1 MDNRQKIKQ
10 AIEQYIKVN
19 FSGDLNEFYNYHRTD
34 HLAYADRRLIVYDA
48 KFEHITTHLVRTL
61 SQDKFKH
68 QIYAICPETVVGISL
83 KDGNLSYSQM
93 KKSNIDLFIE
103 SLIEIT
109 GICGILDHYACEV
122 LRRQFRLYLDASPT
136 KYELNTIAI
145 SEGYNLRELPTSCMK
160 GQGYKFKPLDTMG
173 KMYYL
178 TSNKTTNILARC
190 IVWDSN
196 VVITS
201 VDDEPIDCQLHD
213 KVYQLEGKYGEI
225 FKNMLYKEG
234 ILSLDELECI
244 DTWDLYIENPFK
256 DIKES
261 CYPWMDRFSLWDKKL
276 NRLYYYNWNVY
287 GHNSNDLREL
297 AAEVN
302 AEDYRVLLSTD
313 GYTRDMDES
322 DGLVWSEYE
331 NRDID
336 EDDAVWSDNLDS
348 HISSDC
354 AIWSQTE
361 QDYYHE
367 DDYGN
372 GWYYSWN
379 NRDEP
384 INIENP
390 DFVEFQD
397 VDDIRYMIP
406 KCDAVEDMIGELDTD
421 YVPRDMAIEV
431 KSLGPNYFIYNDY
444 FVSVVKEH
452 FEKCLA
458 NGQGDAEEFAQI
470 VRDLGGEWDYD
481 EEVS

>member
-1 MDNRQKIKQ
+1 MIKE
-10 AIEQYIKVN
+10 AIENRIRNIYKNDPVK
-19 FSGDLNEFYNYHRTD
+19 FYND
-34 HLAYADRRLIVYDA
+34 HKIDNLTFADRRLIVYD
-48 KFEHITTHLVRTL
+48 KDFELVCITSVRTL
-61 SQDKFKH
+61 DPAKFKH
-68 QIYAICPETVVGISL
+68 QIYVLYPATVVGLSL
-83 KDGNLSYSQM
+83 KDDKLSYSQM
-93 KKSNIDLFIE
+93 KKANIEPFVE
-103 SLIEIT
+103 SIIEIIGSYDT
-109 GICGILDHYACEV
+109 FNPEANET
-122 LRRQFRLYLDASPT
+122 LRKQIKNYLDDSPVEY
-136 KYELNTIAI
+136 KLNTIDI
-145 SEGYNLRELPTSCMK
+145 SKGYNLKNLPSSCMK
-160 GQGYKFKPLDTMG
+160 GQGYKFKPLDTVG

-190 IVWDSN
+190 IVWDRN
-196 VVITS
+196 VVFNS
-201 VDDEPIDCQLHD
+201 SDDIPIDCQLHD
-213 KVYQLEGKYGEI
+213 KIYQLEGKYGEI
-225 FKNMLYKEG
+225 FKDMLYKEG

-261 CYPWMDRFSLWDKKL
+261 CYPWMDRFSLWDMEL

-297 AAEVN
+297 ASDVDP
-302 AEDYRVLLSTD
+302 EDYRVLLSTD

-348 HISSDC
+348 HISSDY

-361 QDYYHE
+361 HDYYHE

-384 INIENP
+384 INIDNP
-390 DFVEFQD
+390 DYVEFQD
-397 VDDIRYMIP
+397 VDDTRYMIP

-431 KSLGPNYFIYNDY
+431 KSLGPNYYIYNDY
-444 FVSVVKEH
+444 LVKVVKEH
-452 FEKCLA
+452 FENCLA

-481 EEVS
+481 QVN

>member
-1 MDNRQKIKQ
+1 MIKE
-10 AIEQYIKVN
+10 AIEKIIENSYGN
-19 FSGDLNEFYNYHRTD
+19 DPDYFYKCNKTD
-34 HLAYADRRLIVYDA
+34 NLTFADRRLIALNQELDIQCIY
-48 KFEHITTHLVRTL
+48 TQRTL
-61 SQDKFKH
+61 APERFKH
-68 QIYAICPETVVGISL
+68 QIYVLSSGVVVGISL
-83 KDGNLSYSQM
+83 KNGNLSYSQM
-93 KKSNIDLFIE
+93 KKSNIEPFIE
-103 SLIEIT
+103 SIIEIPAS
-109 GICGILDHYACEV
+109 IYDVSDEARNEEI
-122 LRRQFRLYLDASPT
+122 RRLFKMYVDTSPT

-145 SEGYNLRELPTSCMK
+145 SEGYNLRDLPSSCMK

-190 IVWDSN
+190 IVWNSN
-196 VVITS
+196 VVFGS
-201 VDDEPIDCQLHD
+201 NDDMPIDCQLHD

-225 FKNMLYKEG
+225 LKNMLYKEG
-234 ILSLDELECI
+234 ILSLDGLECI

-276 NRLYYYNWNVY
+276 NRLYYYNWNEY

-297 AAEVN
+297 ASEVN

-348 HISSDC
+348 HISSDN

-361 QDYYHE
+361 HDYYHE

-372 GWYYSWN
+372 GWYYNWDD
-379 NRDEP
+379 RDEP

-397 VDDIRYMIP
+397 SDNTRYMVA
-406 KCDAVEDMIGELDTD
+406 KSNAVEDQLSDNISNWVPKEL
-421 YVPRDMAIEV
+421 AIEI

-458 NGQGDAEEFAQI
+458 EGKGDAEEFRSI
-470 VRDLGGEWDYD
+470 VEDMNGEWDYD
-481 EEVS
+481 QVN

>member
-1 MDNRQKIKQ
+1 MIKE
-10 AIEQYIKVN
+10 AIEKIIENSYGN
-19 FSGDLNEFYNYHRTD
+19 DPEYFYKCNKTD
-34 HLAYADRRLIVYDA
+34 NLTFADRRLIALNQELDIQCIY
-48 KFEHITTHLVRTL
+48 TQRTL
-61 SQDKFKH
+61 APEKFKH
-68 QIYAICPETVVGISL
+68 QIYVLYSGIVVGISL
-83 KDGNLSYSQM
+83 KNGNLSYSQM
-93 KKSNIDLFIE
+93 KKSNIEPFIE
-103 SLIEIT
+103 SIIEIPT
-109 GICGILDHYACEV
+109 SLYDVSEKARNEEVRKILRMYIDE
-122 LRRQFRLYLDASPT
+122 SPVEY
-136 KYELNTIAI
+136 KLNTIAI
-145 SEGYNLRELPTSCMK
+145 SEGYNLRDLPSSCMK

-178 TSNKTTNILARC
+178 TSNKTANILARC
-190 IVWDSN
+190 IVWDKN
-196 VVITS
+196 VVTTN
-201 VDDEPIDCQLHD
+201 VDDIPIDCQVRD

-276 NRLYYYNWNVY
+276 NRLYYYNWNEY

-297 AAEVN
+297 ATEVN

-313 GYTRDMDES
+313 GYTRDIDEN
-322 DGLVWSEYE
+322 DGTVWSEYE

-336 EDDAVWSDNLDS
+336 EDDAVWSDNLNS
-348 HISSDC
+348 HISSDN

-372 GWYYSWN
+372 GWYYNWDD
-379 NRDEP
+379 RDEP

-397 VDDIRYMIP
+397 SDDTRYMVA
-406 KCDAVEDMIGELDTD
+406 KSNAVEDMLSENISN
-421 YVPRDMAIEV
+421 YVPKELAIEI
-431 KSLGPNYFIYNDY
+431 KSLGPNYYIYDDY
-444 FVSVVKEH
+444 FVNVVRKH

-470 VRDLGGEWDYD
+470 VKDLGGEWDYD
-481 EEVS
+481 QVN

>member
-1 MDNRQKIKQ
+1 MDTKQKIKQ
-10 AIEQYIKVN
+10 AIENRIRDIYKN
-19 FSGDLNEFYNYHRTD
+19 DLVKFYNDHKMD
-34 HLAYADRRLIVYDA
+34 HLTFADRRLIVYD
-48 KFEHITTHLVRTL
+48 KDFELICIISVRTL
-61 SQDKFKH
+61 DPAKFKH
-68 QIYAICPETVVGISL
+68 QIYVLYPATIVGLSL
-83 KDGNLSYSQM
+83 KDDKLSYSQM
-93 KKSNIDLFIE
+93 KKSNIEPFVE
-103 SLIEIT
+103 SIIEILGSYDT
-109 GICGILDHYACEV
+109 FNPDANET
-122 LRRQFRLYLDASPT
+122 LRKQIKNYLDNSPVEY
-136 KYELNTIAI
+136 KLNTIAI
-145 SEGYNLRELPTSCMK
+145 SEGYNLKDLPTSCMK
-160 GQGYKFKPLDTMG
+160 GQGLKFKPLDTMG

-178 TSNKTTNILARC
+178 TSNKTDNILARC
-190 IVWDSN
+190 IVWNRN
-196 VVITS
+196 VVFNS
-201 VDDEPIDCQLHD
+201 SDDIPIDCQLHD

-225 FKNMLYKEG
+225 FKDMLYKEG
-234 ILSLDELECI
+234 ILTLDDLECI
-244 DTWDLYIENPFK
+244 DTWELYINSPFE
-256 DIKES
+256 DTKEGNF
-261 CYPWMDRFSLWDKKL
+261 PWMDRFSLLDKDL

-297 AAEVN
+297 ASEVN

-313 GYTRDMDES
+313 GFTRDMDES

-372 GWYYSWN
+372 GWYYSWDD
-379 NRDEP
+379 RDEP

-397 VDDIRYMIP
+397 SDDTRYMVA
-406 KCDAVEDMIGELDTD
+406 KSNAVEDMIGELDTD
-421 YVPRDMAIEV
+421 YIPRDMSIEV
-431 KSLGPNYFIYNDY
+431 KSLGPNYYIYNDY

-452 FEKCLA
+452 FENCLA
-458 NGQGDAEEFAQI
+458 NGKGDAEEFAQI
-470 VRDLGGEWDYD
+470 VKDLGGEWDYD

>member
-1 MDNRQKIKQ
+1 MIKE
-10 AIEQYIKVN
+10 AIEKIIENSYGN
-19 FSGDLNEFYNYHRTD
+19 DPDYFYKCNKTD
-34 HLAYADRRLIVYDA
+34 NLTFADRRLIALNQELDIQCIY
-48 KFEHITTHLVRTL
+48 TQRTL
-61 SQDKFKH
+61 APERFKH
-68 QIYAICPETVVGISL
+68 QIYVLYSGIIVGISF
-83 KDGNLSYSQM
+83 KDGKLSYSQM
-93 KKSNIDLFIE
+93 KKSNIEAFIE
-103 SLIEIT
+103 SIIEIPAS
-109 GICGILDHYACEV
+109 IYDVSDEAKNRKIREL
-122 LRRQFRLYLDASPT
+122 FRMFVDNSPVEY
-136 KYELNTIAI
+136 KLNTIAI
-145 SEGYNLRELPTSCMK
+145 SEGYNLENLPTSCMK

-190 IVWDSN
+190 IVWDKG
-196 VVITS
+196 VVINST
-201 VDDEPIDCQLHD
+201 DDEPIDCQLYD
-213 KVYQLEGKYGEI
+213 KVYQLEGKYGNI
-225 FKNMLYKEG
+225 FKDMLEAEG
-234 ILSLDELECI
+234 ILTLDDLECI
-244 DTWDLYIENPFK
+244 DTWELYINSPFK
-256 DIKES
+256 DTKEGNF
-261 CYPWMDRFSLWDKKL
+261 PWMDRFSLL
-276 NRLYYYNWNVY
+276 AINENRLYYYDWNAY
-287 GHNSNDLREL
+287 GHNSSDLKEL
-297 AAEVN
+297 AMEVN
-302 AEDYRVLLSTD
+302 PEKYKVLLSTD
-313 GYTRDMDES
+313 GYTRDMDKD

-372 GWYYSWN
+372 GWYYNWDD
-379 NRDEP
+379 RDEP

-397 VDDIRYMIP
+397 SDDTRYMVA
-406 KCDAVEDMIGELDTD
+406 KSNAVEDMIGELDTD

-452 FEKCLA
+452 FENCLA
-458 NGQGDAEEFAQI
+458 KGQGDAEEFAQI

>member
-1 MDNRQKIKQ
+1 MDNRQKVKQ
-10 AIEQYIKVN
+10 AIEQYIKAN
-19 FSGDLNEFYNYHRTD
+19 FSDDSNEFYQYHRTD
-34 HLAYADRRLIVYDA
+34 HLTYADRRLIVYDA
-48 KFEHITTHLVRTL
+48 KFRHIAIHLVRTL
-61 SQDKFKH
+61 SPDKFKH
-68 QIYAICPETVVGISL
+68 QIYAICPETVVGVSF
-83 KDGNLSYSQM
+83 KDGKLSYSQV
-93 KKSNIDLFIE
+93 KKSNIDPFIE

-109 GICGILDHYACEV
+109 GSCDTLDHYACEV

-136 KYELNTIAI
+136 EYKLNTIAI

-160 GQGYKFKPLDTMG
+160 GQGLKFKPLDTMG

-178 TSNKTTNILARC
+178 TSNKTVNILARC
-190 IVWDSN
+190 IVWDKNMIFNNS
-196 VVITS
+196 
-201 VDDEPIDCQLHD
+201 DDEPIDCQLYD
-213 KVYQLEGKYGEI
+213 KVYQLEGKYGNI
-225 FKNMLYKEG
+225 FKDMLEAKG
-234 ILSLDELECI
+234 ILQLDGLEAI
-244 DTWDLYIENPFK
+244 DTWDMYINNPFIGIENGN
-256 DIKES
+256 
-261 CYPWMDRFSLWDKKL
+261 YPWMDRFSLL
-276 NRLYYYNWNVY
+276 AINENRLYYYNWNTY

-297 AAEVN
+297 ASEVN
-302 AEDYRVLLSTD
+302 AEDYRVLLSTN

-354 AIWSQTE
+354 AIWSRTE

-384 INIENP
+384 IDIENS
-390 DFVEFQD
+390 DYVEFQD
-397 VDDIRYMIP
+397 VDDTRYMIP

>member
-1 MDNRQKIKQ
+1 MIKE
-10 AIEQYIKVN
+10 AIEKIIENSYGN
-19 FSGDLNEFYNYHRTD
+19 DPEYFYKCNKTD
-34 HLAYADRRLIVYDA
+34 NLTFADRRLIALNQELDIQCIY
-48 KFEHITTHLVRTL
+48 TQRTL
-61 SQDKFKH
+61 APERFKH
-68 QIYAICPETVVGISL
+68 QIYVLYSDIVVGISL

-93 KKSNIDLFIE
+93 KKSNIEAFIE
-103 SLIEIT
+103 SIIEIPAS
-109 GICGILDHYACEV
+109 IYDVSDEAKNRKIREL
-122 LRRQFRLYLDASPT
+122 FRMFVDNSPVEY
-136 KYELNTIAI
+136 KLNTIDI
-145 SEGYNLRELPTSCMK
+145 SKGYNLENLPTSCMK

-178 TSNKTTNILARC
+178 TSNKTDNILARC

-196 VVITS
+196 IVFES
-201 VDDEPIDCQLHD
+201 RDDMPIDCQLHD

-225 FKNMLYKEG
+225 LKNMLYKEG
-234 ILSLDELECI
+234 ILSLDGLECI

-256 DIKES
+256 NIKES
-261 CYPWMDRFSLWDKKL
+261 CYPWMDRFSLWDKEL

-297 AAEVN
+297 ASEVN

-313 GYTRDMDES
+313 GYTRDIDES
-322 DGLVWSEYE
+322 DGTVWSEYE

-372 GWYYSWN
+372 GWYYNWN

-384 INIENP
+384 IDLENS
-390 DFVEFQD
+390 DYVEFQD
-397 VDDIRYMIP
+397 VDGTRYMIP

-421 YVPRDMAIEV
+421 YIPRDMSIEV

-444 FVSVVKEH
+444 LVRVVREH
-452 FEKCLA
+452 FENCLA